1 MLEVPYLSS
10 KLILAHFGSFCLFQS
25 IAMKWTLKQV
35 WYIAIVMGMAIPL
48 LYFAGKGLFN
58 DKGRSCLL
66 MVIRFLHTAI
76 LICLSRNVDY
86 RS

>member
-1 MLEVPYLSS
+1 
-10 KLILAHFGSFCLFQS
+10 
-25 IAMKWTLKQV
+25 MKWTLKQV

-76 LICLSRNVDY
+76 LICLKTCMHIPKICLEGNLSRNVDY